1 MRNETSVYYYKTAY
15 VLAILIAMLIL
26 ITIPSVSL
34 GETKNGGA
42 DFAQYADEA
51 NRILLLDDGRILL
64 TKKETNESRV
74 NTITVV
80 ECRDIHGE
88 VLWSCPV
95 FSSDYMPFTYVIE
108 TEEGNFAF
116 IGRMEDNVKQVTLI
130 DQSGN
135 KISTLTLPK
144 GIYTPVLSKSAILY
158 VEASGNGAAP
168 VLCRMDWQGSV
179 QTYPVKDVKSFNIN
193 YVLTEDDHVYLSIF
207 YRNMDDQRITAV
219 VKVTQNAEVAW
230 QHDLGSWGQ
239 WNVTCGVTNDE
250 GGITISSNYNAG
262 LGSENDIK
270 MYAMCLD
277 AEGNTVWNKEV
288 VSLNPF
294 AHMITQNDDGTYAFW
309 GNIVPSRDAYKTFMV
324 QLDRQGR
331 YIRSELKDV
340 WGNMQPYING
350 EVYAIVY
357 AYDTIRPSYLAPFS
371 SLSVLDMEA
380 FSSID
385 AK

>member
-1 MRNETSVYYYKTAY
+1 MRNETSAYYYKTAY
-15 VLAILIAMLIL
+15 AIAMLIVMLIL

-34 GETKNGGA
+34 GEMKNGGA
-42 DFAQYADEA
+42 DFAQYASEA
-51 NRILLLDDGRILL
+51 NNILLLDDGRILL
-64 TKKETNESRV
+64 TKKTANESGI
-74 NTITVV
+74 NAITAV

-95 FSSDYMPFTYVIE
+95 FSSGYLPFTYVIE
-108 TEEGNFAF
+108 TEEGHFAF
-116 IGRMEDNVKQVTLI
+116 IGRTEDDVKQVTLI

-135 KISTLTLPK
+135 KINTLTLPK

-168 VLCRMDWQGSV
+168 VLCRMNWQGSM
-179 QTYPVKDVKSFNIN
+179 QTYPVKGVKSFNIN
-193 YVLTEDDHVYLSIF
+193 HVLAEDDHVYLSIF

-219 VKVTQNAEVAW
+219 VKVTQDAEVAW

-239 WNVTCGVTNDE
+239 WSATCGVINDE
-250 GGITISSNYNAG
+250 GGITIASNDNAAT
-262 LGSENDIK
+262 GSENDIK

-294 AHMITQNDDGTYAFW
+294 AHMITQDDDGTYALW
-309 GNIVPSRDAYKTFMV
+309 GNIVPSRDEYKTFMV
-324 QLDRQGR
+324 QLDRYGR

-350 EVYAIVY
+350 EIYAIVY